1 MHGAMEGGGGVIAKD
16 EPLEEELDILEHPFA
31 ANQTLLLVLSN
42 KGRGKPYILQC
53 YGRITDEPFIKISL
67 SALSVSSSQKFHIR
81 LN

>member
-1 MHGAMEGGGGVIAKD
+1 MEGGGGVIVKD

-31 ANQTLLLVLSN
+31 ANQTLLLVLSI
-42 KGRGKPYILQC
+42 KGRGQLDIA
-53 YGRITDEPFIKISL
+53 ITDELFIKISL

>member
-16 EPLEEELDILEHPFA
+16 EPLEEELDILEHPLQPTKPFS
-31 ANQTLLLVLSN
+31 LYSVS
-42 KGRGKPYILQC
+42 RGGVNLISQC

>member
-1 MHGAMEGGGGVIAKD
+1 MEGGGGVIAKD

-31 ANQTLLLVLSN
+31 ANQTLLLVLSI
-42 KGRGKPYILQC
+42 KGRGQLDIA
-53 YGRITDEPFIKISL
+53 ITDELFIKISL

>member
-31 ANQTLLLVLSN
+31 ANQTLLLVLSI
-42 KGRGKPYILQC
+42 KGRGQLDIA
-53 YGRITDEPFIKISL
+53 ITDELFIKISL

>member
-31 ANQTLLLVLSN
+31 ANQTLLLVLSI
-42 KGRGKPYILQC
+42 KGRGQLDIA
-53 YGRITDEPFIKISL
+53 ITDELFIKISL
-67 SALSVSSSQKFHIR
+67 SALSVSSSQKFHIH